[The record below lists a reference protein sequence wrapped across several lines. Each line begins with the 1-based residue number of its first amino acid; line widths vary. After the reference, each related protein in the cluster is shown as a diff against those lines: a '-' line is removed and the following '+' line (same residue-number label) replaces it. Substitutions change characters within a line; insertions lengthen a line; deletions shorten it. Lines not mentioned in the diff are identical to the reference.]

1 MAVSEL
7 SATPRNHSS
16 PSHSTLFET
25 ASQNMAF
32 ASALSPSVSGC
43 WTGIRTAAFVVTAIT
58 GLIGACLI
66 DRGHSKVAKIKRD
79 TTHAK

>member
-1 MAVSEL
+1 
-7 SATPRNHSS
+7 
-16 PSHSTLFET
+16 
-25 ASQNMAF
+25 MAF
-32 ASALSPSVSGC
+32 ASALSSSVSGY

-58 GLIGACLI
+58 CLIGACLI